1 MKLLSLIVQ
10 DKKNIDSYEKLLR
23 NRGYKADEVFIL
35 GSKTNKISK
44 ELVIID
50 LSSKKGFELLENLF
64 FHDESFV
71 IIISPISKTLIK
83 LPENLMNINVFY
95 ILKPIDIY
103 KFDNLL
109 ENCSEKIDKS
119 FYLKSKEQILVKT
132 IDESPLKI
140 AIYNLNGFLLYAN
153 NPYTTE
159 QTIECSDGFDFKDS
173 IYCDLEFKDVVYNLK
188 IKPLYTIE
196 EKQNDTW
203 YKSFFY
209 LANDDKSI
217 THLCIDETSDKLRI
231 ESLAKSAQ
239 FFEQSTEGAVITDS
253 NGVILS
259 INSSFCNITGYT
271 KDEVIGKSTNIL
283 NSGTQDKSFYEN
295 MWTYLKH
302 HGRWQ
307 GEIWNKRKNGE
318 IYPEW
323 LSITEIKDNTTFEL
337 NYMAIFTDIT
347 SLKEADKKLHFYAN
361 HDHLTGLLNKIQF
374 ENMLDQTINS
384 AIRNNKVF
392 ALLFIDLDY
401 FKDVNDTAGH
411 SIGDL
416 VLKEV
421 ARRFQKVV
429 RKEDIIARIG
439 GDEFTIIFDNITEE
453 SDAILLANKLI
464 ETIKK
469 PFEIEGQT
477 FYLSLSIGVS
487 LFPYHGLNKNELSK
501 NADSAMYE
509 VKNNGRDGILLYDKR
524 FTESLIKKVSLYTD
538 LKKAVENQ
546 DFKVFYQLVVDI
558 ETKKIIGAEALIRWE
573 DLEKGFI
580 SPEEF
585 IPIAEHHGFI
595 EDIGK
600 FVLTTACT
608 DLPYFLNKFGNDF
621 ILAVNISSKELAGSF
636 YVENVLEIVND
647 FNVSASNIELEITE
661 TYIMKNHIVAIEK
674 MKKLK
679 EKGFNLAIDDFGTGY
694 SSLSYL
700 KKFPIN
706 KVKIDKS
713 FVLDMVND
721 QDDKDMVEAIINI
734 AKIFKL
740 DIQVEGVETKEHVEI
755 LQTLGADI
763 AQGYFYS
770 KPLPLEKIFSEKS
783 EFKL

>member
-10 DKKNIDSYEKLLR
+10 DKKNIDSYEKLLK

-35 GSKTNKISK
+35 DSKTNKINE

-50 LSSKKGFELLENLF
+50 LSSKKGFELLESLF
-64 FHDESFV
+64 FHDRSFV
-71 IIISPISKTLIK
+71 IIISPISKKLIK
-83 LPENLMNINVFY
+83 LPKNLMNINIFY

-109 ENCSEKIDKS
+109 ESCSEKIDKR

-132 IDESPLKI
+132 IDESPLKM
-140 AIYNLNGFLLYAN
+140 AIYNLNGFLVYGN
-153 NPYTTE
+153 EPYCDD
-159 QTIECSDGFDFKDS
+159 QVVECYEGFDFKNS
-173 IYCDLEFKDVVYNLK
+173 VYCDLEFKDVVYNLK
-188 IKPLYTIE
+188 MKQLYTVE
-196 EKQNDTW
+196 EKQNGKW

-259 INSSFCNITGYT
+259 INNSFCNITGYT
-271 KDEVIGKSTNIL
+271 KDEVIGNSTNIL

-295 MWTYLKH
+295 MWTYLKN

-323 LSITEIKDNTTFEL
+323 LSITEIKDNTTSEL

-411 SIGDL
+411 SAGDL

-558 ETKKIIGAEALIRWE
+558 KTKKIIGAEALIRWE

-608 DLPYFLNKFGNDF
+608 DLPYFLNKFGNEF
-621 ILAVNISSKELAGSF
+621 VLAVNISSKELAGNF

-647 FNVSASNIELEITE
+647 FNVSTSNIELEITE
-661 TYIMKNHIVAIEK
+661 TYIMQNHIEAIEK

-679 EKGFNLAIDDFGTGY
+679 EKGFKLAIDDFGTGY

-713 FVLDMVND
+713 FVLDMVRE

-740 DIQVEGVETKEHVEI
+740 DIQVEGVETKEHVKI

-770 KPLPLEKIFSEKS
+770 KPLPLEKIFSKKS